1 MKNKVLL
8 IICDGL
14 GHSDKKDYNA
24 VATANTPNLDKYW
37 QEYPHALLAASGEAI
52 GLPEGQMGT
61 SEANHLVMGSGR
73 IVYQNLVKIN
83 RALKTGELASNPA
96 IAEAFEHVKKYN
108 SVLHIKG
115 IVSPGGVHGHT
126 GHIKGLVA
134 AAKEAGVKNV
144 LLHLFTDGRDT
155 APKSAL
161 EYVADIEKFLADEKD
176 PLLYKEGLGG
186 GLEKKSDTAANF
198 SAKIA
203 SLGGRYF
210 GMDRDNNQDRIE
222 KHFKVMTS
230 KEGPKFGSATAA
242 IEDAYS
248 KGLTD
253 EFIEP
258 ALLEIGPGEYGCIQT
273 NDAVIFANF
282 RSDRAKQI
290 ANEFKKAAIANLDY
304 VAMTQYDDELDVR
317 VAFPPEEMK
326 NTLSGV
332 IAQNNL
338 KQLKVTETE
347 KFTHLTFFFNAQ
359 KYEAEKGEDRIL
371 IESNKDVATHDLSPE
386 MKVFEITA
394 ELEKA
399 LAENKYDFIATNLVN
414 CDMVAHSGNFNAIVK
429 GVEAVDQALG
439 RIIEASKKAGYTA
452 IITADHGNAEET
464 FDPVGGQAITSHT
477 LNPVPFILI
486 SDTYKGLKK
495 SEGLLSDVAP
505 TILKMMGLPIPEEM
519 TGEVLLPS

>member
-1 MKNKVLL
+1 M

-14 GHSDKKDYNA
+14 GHRDEKEHNA
-24 VATANTPNLDKYW
+24 IASAKTPNLDKYW
-37 QEYPHALLAASGEAI
+37 LEFPHALLAASGEAI

-61 SEANHLVMGSGR
+61 SEANHLVMGAGR
-73 IVYQNLVKIN
+73 VIYQNLVKIN
-83 RALKTGELASNPA
+83 RAARLGELASNPA
-96 IAEAFEHVKKYN
+96 VAEAFEHVKKHN

-126 GHIKGLVA
+126 DHIKSLVA
-134 AAKEAGVKNV
+134 AAKGVGVKNI

-161 EYVADIEKFLADEKD
+161 EYVADIEKFLADE
-176 PLLYKEGLGG
+176 GLG
-186 GLEKKSDTAANF
+186 
-198 SAKIA
+198 KIA

-222 KHFKVMTS
+222 KHFRVMTS
-230 KEGPKFGSATAA
+230 KDGPKFSSATEA
-242 IEDAYS
+242 IQDAYA

-258 ALLEIGPGEYGCIQT
+258 ALLEISPGEYGCIQA

-290 ANEFKKAAIANLDY
+290 ASEFKKSDIDNLQY
-304 VAMTQYDDELDVR
+304 VAMTKYDDNLDVC
-317 VAFPPEEMK
+317 VAFPPEEIK
-326 NTLSGV
+326 NTLSEV
-332 IAQNNL
+332 IAQNGL

-359 KYEAEKGEDRIL
+359 KYEAEEGEDRIL
-371 IESNKDVATHDLSPE
+371 IDSNKDVATHDLKPE

-399 LAENKYDFIATNLVN
+399 MQENKYDFIATNLVN
-414 CDMVAHSGNFNAIVK
+414 CDMVAHSGNFDAIVK
-429 GVEAVDQALG
+429 GVEAVDVALG
-439 RIIEASKKAGYTA
+439 RIVAAAQANGYAA

-464 FDPVGGQAITSHT
+464 FDPVGGQAVTSHT

-486 SDTYKGLKK
+486 SDAYKELKK
-495 SEGLLSDVAP
+495 GEGLLSDVAP
-505 TILKMMGLPIPEEM
+505 TILKVMDLPIPSEM
-519 TGEVLLPS
+519 TGEILV